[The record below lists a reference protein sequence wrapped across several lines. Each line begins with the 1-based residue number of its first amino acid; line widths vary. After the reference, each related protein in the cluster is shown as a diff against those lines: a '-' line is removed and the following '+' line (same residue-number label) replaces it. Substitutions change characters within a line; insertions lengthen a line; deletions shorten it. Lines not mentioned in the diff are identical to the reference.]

1 MSSGV
6 RKNMVMVID
15 ESLGWKQK
23 NPFLT
28 SSDKTEFLSVFR
40 FCSVSI
46 LSVNIHKKNNFSFNI
61 ERIKKSQFKLTF

>member
-1 MSSGV
+1 
-6 RKNMVMVID
+6 MVID

-28 SSDKTEFLSVFR
+28 SSDKTELLSIFR

-46 LSVNIHKKNNFSFNI
+46 LSVNIHKNNNFSFNI